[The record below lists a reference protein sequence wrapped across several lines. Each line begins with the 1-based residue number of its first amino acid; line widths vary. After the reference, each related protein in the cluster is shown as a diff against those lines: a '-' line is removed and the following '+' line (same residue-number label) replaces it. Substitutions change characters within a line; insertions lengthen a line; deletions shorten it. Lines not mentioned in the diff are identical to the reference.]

1 MIFRNPLKLLFYLCL
16 LIVILLVGY
25 KTYLNLF
32 MQDFNSLHSTQVERI
47 HERVKPGEA
56 VDFAVVGNI
65 NNSIGIFE
73 ERIIPQL
80 NNSGLDFMVSA
91 GNAVS
96 GGGEDKYRALYGTLN
111 HLEIPYLL
119 TFGAH
124 EYDNFGSFRF
134 YDHFGPHFYSI
145 RTGNVRLI
153 FLDSTGKTPWRWQ
166 IRWLNDMLTQDTSN
180 ARILFIGHP
189 PLEPRQNPLFDQDDD
204 YLQPPEFREA
214 LLREIDAHGIDM
226 VFSSNVS
233 LFSEQEREGTRF
245 ITTGGA
251 GGLVLNN
258 ETSFY
263 HYVRVNVTAD
273 GDVSYGLEKLEVGQ
287 HPVWKTLE
295 SLWFFIYSLFYT
307 GYLNFILIVAVF
319 AAIAIK
325 LYQVIFIGKDYY
337 PDYDLDPAPW
347 LEKSLRVAMF
357 TNNYLPF
364 IGGVPISIERLR
376 RGLAALGDSPLIV
389 APSYKDQ
396 PESEEAVLRVPS
408 LLTMGQNREFR
419 LANIFMPRIRAQVKS
434 FRPDIIHVHHPF
446 WLGSLGLFIARTLK
460 VPAVYTYHTRLEH
473 YAHFVP
479 LPGMLFRNLISHALI
494 KRFAN
499 KCDGVIVPTYSTEE
513 YLRMIGVKTP
523 TFVQPTG
530 IEYQKFQDVKPEA
543 VDKLR
548 KELGINEEKIFVSVS
563 RLSNEKNIDFMIEA
577 IDALR
582 KQTDVPFRF
591 LMIGDGHQRDRLK
604 KKIESLGLQQHFTL
618 VGAVPPDE
626 MALWY
631 HLGDAFL
638 FASKSETQGMVILE
652 AMAAGLPVV
661 AVRSSGID
669 DVVRHGFNGF
679 KTPEKQD
686 QWVEKVKKVLEDD
699 DLRGRLSGNALEFAA
714 DFSVEQFAQ
723 DVRNIYASTLAL
735 VDKKRHQHPISG
747 LPKSGSA

>member
-56 VDFAVVGNI
+56 VNFAVVGNI

-73 ERIIPQL
+73 ERIIPEL
-80 NNSGLDFMVSA
+80 NSSGLDFMVSA

-111 HLEIPYLL
+111 HLQIPYLL

-124 EYDNFGSFRF
+124 EFDNFGSFRF

-145 RTGNVRLI
+145 RTGNARLI

-166 IRWLNDMLTQDTSN
+166 IRWLSDLLTQDTSN

-189 PLEPRQNPLFDQDDD
+189 PLQPEQNPLFDQEDD

-214 LLREIDAHGIDM
+214 LLELIDTQGIDM
-226 VFSSNVS
+226 VFSSNLS
-233 LFSEQEREGTRF
+233 IFASQEREGTQF

-263 HYVRVNVTAD
+263 HYVEVSVSPD
-273 GDVSYGLEKLEVGQ
+273 GDISHNLQRLEIGQ
-287 HPVWKTLE
+287 HPVWSTLE
-295 SLWFFIYSLFYT
+295 SFWFFIYSLFYT

-325 LYQVIFIGKDYY
+325 LYQIIFIGKDYY

-347 LEKSLRVAMF
+347 LEKPLRVTMF

-364 IGGVPISIERLR
+364 IGGVPISIDRLR
-376 RGLAALGDSPLIV
+376 RGLEGLGDKLLIV

-396 PESEEAVLRVPS
+396 PEHEEYVYRVPS
-408 LLTMGQNREFR
+408 LLAMGKNREFR
-419 LANIFMPRIRAQVKS
+419 LANIFQPRIREHVKT

-460 VPAVYTYHTRLEH
+460 VPAIYTYHTRLEH

-494 KRFAN
+494 KHFAN

-530 IEYQKFQDVKPEA
+530 IEYQKFQEVNPED

-548 KELGINEEKIFVSVS
+548 QELEITDEKIFVSVS

-582 KQTDVPFRF
+582 QQTDVPFRF
-591 LMIGDGHQRDRLK
+591 LMIGDGHQRDRLQ

-686 QWVEKVKKVLEDD
+686 QWVEKVKELLEDD
-699 DLRGRLSGNALEFAA
+699 DLRGTLSNNALEFAA
-714 DFSVEQFAQ
+714 DFSVEQFAK

-747 LPKSGSA
+747 LPKSESP

>member
-32 MQDFNSLHSTQVERI
+32 MQDFSSLHSTQVELI

-56 VDFAVVGNI
+56 VNFAVVGNI

-73 ERIIPQL
+73 ERIIPEL
-80 NNSGLDFMVSA
+80 NSSGLDFMVSA

-96 GGGEDKYRALYGTLN
+96 GGGEDKYRALYGSLGHLN
-111 HLEIPYLL
+111 IPYLL
-119 TFGAH
+119 TFGPH
-124 EYDNFGSFRF
+124 EYEDFGSFRF

-145 RTGNVRLI
+145 RAGNARLI

-166 IRWLNDMLTQDTSN
+166 IRWLNDLLNQDTSN

-189 PLEPRQNPLFDQDDD
+189 PLEPKQDPLFDQDED
-204 YLQPPEFREA
+204 YLQPAAFREA
-214 LLREIDAHGIDM
+214 LLKEIDDHDIGM

-233 LFSEQEREGTRF
+233 LFSEQERNGTRF

-273 GDVSYGLEKLEVGQ
+273 GEVSYGLEKLEVGQ

-319 AAIAIK
+319 AAITIK
-325 LYQVIFIGKDYY
+325 LYQIIFIGKDYY

-347 LEKSLRVAMF
+347 LEKPLRISMF

-364 IGGVPISIERLR
+364 IGGVPISIDRLRQGLERL
-376 RGLAALGDSPLIV
+376 GDKLLIV

-396 PESEEAVLRVPS
+396 PQNEEHVHRVPS
-408 LLTMGQNREFR
+408 LLTMGKNREFR
-419 LANIFMPRIRAQVKS
+419 LANIFQPRIRAQVKA

-460 VPAVYTYHTRLEH
+460 VPAIYTYHTRLEH

-494 KRFAN
+494 KHFAN

-530 IEYQKFQDVKPEA
+530 IEYQKFQDVNRA
-543 VDKLR
+543 DVDKLR
-548 KELGINEEKIFVSVS
+548 QELGITDEKIFVSVS

-582 KQTDVPFRF
+582 QQTDVPFRF
-591 LMIGDGHQRDRLK
+591 LMIGDGHQRDRLQ

-686 QWVEKVKKVLEDD
+686 QWVEMVKELLEDD
-699 DLRGRLSGNALEFAA
+699 DLRGTLSNNALEFAA
-714 DFSVEQFAQ
+714 DFSVEQFAK

-747 LPKSGSA
+747 LPKSGAP